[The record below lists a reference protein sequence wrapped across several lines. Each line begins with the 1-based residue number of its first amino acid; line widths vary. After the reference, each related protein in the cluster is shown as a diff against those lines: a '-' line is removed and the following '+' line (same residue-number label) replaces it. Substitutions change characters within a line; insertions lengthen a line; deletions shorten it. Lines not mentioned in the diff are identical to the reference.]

1 MQLLLPVF
9 SDPAVVKVLHG
20 ADSDIVWLQRDFG
33 LYIVNLFDTGQV
45 CCQCL
50 GGWLAVQTQLY
61 STSPTLLSTLLLLGV
76 VRVRVEIMGSIII
89 STG

>member
-45 CCQCL
+45 CFQCL
-50 GGWLAVQTQLY
+50 GGWVAVHTQLC
-61 STSPTLLSTLLLLGV
+61 STSPTLLSTSRFDSGWYG
-76 VRVRVEIMGSIII
+76 RGWR
-89 STG
+89 